1 MHYLQRA
8 TGIALTLALLS
19 CPAGAA
25 DEVGA
30 RGPLVQLL
38 LGVLELDDQTGDW
51 DEISDEEVDVD
62 FSSLPSGS
70 VEVEYTYGGEQ
81 VEWGINSGGSVAWKS
96 DDTRFSGG
104 FTGETGGVIRV
115 DLDNS
120 LLLVELHLGGFVR
133 AQLRQG
139 VSVYAAAGPMVMY
152 GEHDVED
159 EEVEATPQPLDQ
171 GTVVLT
177 NSDDNDINIGGYA
190 RAGIEFEI
198 AKDQLVGLGVR
209 YMYTKLDFE
218 KTVGELDIKGPQYGL
233 TFTARF

>member
-1 MHYLQRA
+1 MKRLQV
-8 TGIALTLALLS
+8 ALAVSALLVL
-19 CPAGAA
+19 PGAVCA
-25 DEVGA
+25 DEKGQ
-30 RGPLVQLL
+30 GPLVQLL
-38 LGVLELDDQTGDW
+38 LGVLELDDQSGEW
-51 DEISDEEVDVD
+51 EEISDNDVDVD

-70 VEVEYTYGGEQ
+70 LEVEYTYGGEQ
-81 VEWGINSGGSVAWKS
+81 VQWGINSGGSLAWKS

-104 FTGETGGVIRV
+104 FTGDTGAVIRV

-133 AQLRQG
+133 AQLSQL

-159 EEVEATPQPLDQ
+159 ESVEPAPAPNSQ
-171 GTVVLT
+171 GTVVIT
-177 NSDDNDINIGGYA
+177 HSDDNDVNIGAYA

-198 AKDQLVGLGVR
+198 GQNQLVGLGVR
-209 YMYTKLDFE
+209 YMRTELDFD
-218 KTVGELDIKGPQYGL
+218 KTIGELDIEGPQYGL